1 MSSEAKNS
9 LHGKPWAV
17 DSTHGSY
24 EDACKRKELL
34 LKSDGVQVKIR
45 RRSDNSYDVKTRSTL
60 ASPSKSKKTTENSA
74 KSKPKNR
81 AARRA
86 EKNRRRAMKSTMGD

>member
-1 MSSEAKNS
+1 MSSDDKNN
-9 LHGKPWAV
+9 LHGKPWSV
-17 DSTHGSY
+17 DSSHRSY

-34 LKSDGVQVKIR
+34 SKEAGLQVKIR
-45 RRSDNSYDVKTRSTL
+45 RRPDNSYDVKSRSTSV
-60 ASPSKSKKTTENSA
+60 SPAKTKKKSESPD

-86 EKNRRRAMKSTMGD
+86 EKNRRRAMQQAN